1 MNLTVY
7 ISALDAEEKLK
18 GSFYDD
24 LKDAVGRFPAGDWS
38 TRPAPVHMA
47 TRNSLVRFAL
57 DSRRANGDR
66 LVTFP
71 SASLLVVSST
81 RFHHP
86 RRHLVI

>member
-7 ISALDAEEKLK
+7 ISTLDAEEKEK
-18 GSFYDD
+18 DSFYDD

-38 TRPAPVHMA
+38 TRPGSEHMA
-47 TRNSLVRFAL
+47 TRYSLVRFAL
-57 DSRRANGDR
+57 DSRHANGDR
-66 LVTFP
+66 LVTFA

-81 RFHHP
+81 HFYHP